1 MWYNAG
7 MMKKERKKWEMRFD
21 ENGKP
26 IWPARPEMTP
36 ARLEAIRLLDEL
48 RSGSDADMPKVPLSC
63 IVYVKDYMEIPLAN
77 EQYALVTVTTGERG
91 GSWRL
96 AVYRGSVKPRT
107 RCLFISA
114 DAALPIEPRFRNEA
128 IATYKEKKYRLG
140 TDGMTVRRLRPH
152 VKRHIYRLNS
162 GLLYPLKDFPEL
174 KGMKAG
180 TDATAA
186 LNVRSE
192 ETLKTLVEVFARRR
206 FLESERPGTD
216 NR

>member
-1 MWYNAG
+1 
-7 MMKKERKKWEMRFD
+7 MKHEKKKWELTFD

-36 ARLEAIRLLDEL
+36 ERRAAVKFLDDL
-48 RSGSDADMPKVPLSC
+48 RNGADADRSQVPLAC
-63 IVYVKDYMEIPLAN
+63 VVYVKDCLEIPLAG
-77 EQYALVTVTTGERG
+77 EQYALVTVTTEESG
-91 GSWRL
+91 GSWKL
-96 AVYRGSVKPRT
+96 AVYRDTVKPRT
-107 RCLFISA
+107 KALFISA
-114 DAALPIEPRFRNEA
+114 DAALPVEPRFRNEA

-140 TDGMTVRRLRPH
+140 ADGMTVTRLRPH

-174 KGMKAG
+174 KGLKAG

-186 LNVRSE
+186 LNIRSE
-192 ETLKTLVEVFARRR
+192 ETLKTLVAVFARRK
-206 FLESERPGTD
+206 FLDSSRRGSD

>member
-1 MWYNAG
+1 
-7 MMKKERKKWEMRFD
+7 
-21 ENGKP
+21 
-26 IWPARPEMTP
+26 
-36 ARLEAIRLLDEL
+36 
-48 RSGSDADMPKVPLSC
+48 
-63 IVYVKDYMEIPLAN
+63 
-77 EQYALVTVTTGERG
+77 
-91 GSWRL
+91 
-96 AVYRGSVKPRT
+96 
-107 RCLFISA
+107 
-114 DAALPIEPRFRNEA
+114 
-128 IATYKEKKYRLG
+128 
-140 TDGMTVRRLRPH
+140 MTVRRLRPH

-186 LNVRSE
+186 LNIRSE